1 MMRLS
6 TYAVLILLLSTAWG
20 CAEQQS
26 FSVAELEIEASTFME
41 AYAQDIRNRDAEA
54 VAARY
59 NRFGA
64 YRMGHGRKEFNP
76 FDSIRVGYLK
86 RWQGRAPGTFEW
98 HDLSYE
104 VISGDA
110 VLVAGRFAWGRGDSL
125 APLNFSYTGLLTRQD
140 GELRIRLED
149 ESKE

>member
-6 TYAVLILLLSTAWG
+6 TYTSLVLLLSLAWG
-20 CAEQQS
+20 CTQQQS
-26 FSVAELEIEASTFME
+26 YSAAELETEARTFME
-41 AYAQDIRNRDAEA
+41 AYAQDLRNRDAEA

-59 NRFGA
+59 NRSGA
-64 YRMGHGRKEFNP
+64 YRLGHGRKEFNP
-76 FDSIRVGYLK
+76 FDSIRAGYLE
-86 RWQGRAPGTFEW
+86 RWQGQKPTTFEW

-104 VISGDA
+104 VLSADA

-125 APLNFSYTGLLTRQD
+125 EPLNFSYTGLLTHQD